1 MLSQPA
7 RAVTIFCSAA
17 RIPHEVVRVR
27 VGRGDTRT
35 PEFVKINPRMRVPVI
50 VDGDFILT
58 ESVAIMR
65 YLAREKEVED
75 HWYPR
80 DSRAQARVD
89 EYLEWQHLNTRLF
102 CAEYFIRRWLGPVT
116 TRPTPDAR
124 AVGAAG
130 KRRGA
135 LRGQEVAKVLHV
147 LERGD
152 HVHRDPSR
160 VEDRALAPLLP
171 AGFLAGA

>member
-1 MLSQPA
+1 MSVRLFADMLSQPA
-7 RAVTIFCSAA
+7 RAVAIFCSAA
-17 RIPHEVVRVR
+17 RIPHEMIRVR

-89 EYLEWQHLNTRLF
+89 EYLEWQHLGTRMN
-102 CAEYFIRRWLGPVT
+102 CAGYFQQRWLFPMMT
-116 TRPTPDAR
+116 KKFDEKA
-124 AVGAAG
+124 
-130 KRRGA
+130 
-135 LRGQEVAKVLHV
+135 VAKAEKNMVACLNDF
-147 LERGD
+147 ERVWLQNGD
-152 HVHRDPSR
+152 KK
-160 VEDRALAPLLP
+160 
-171 AGFLAGA
+171 